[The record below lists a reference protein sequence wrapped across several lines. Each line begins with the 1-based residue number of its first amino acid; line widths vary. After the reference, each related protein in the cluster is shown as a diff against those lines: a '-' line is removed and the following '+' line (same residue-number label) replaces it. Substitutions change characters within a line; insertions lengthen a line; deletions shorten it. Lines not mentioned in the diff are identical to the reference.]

1 MLSDIKKLFILF
13 ILGGFVLTIVSA
25 LSCFTKN
32 IYAAIVWAYPFSLV
46 PTLYYL
52 HYEGKT
58 KEYISDYIIKT
69 NIAIVILAFCLLFLS
84 YLIKQ
89 KPLIISIIYTF
100 ILYIILCILFLKFH
114 KI

>member
-13 ILGGFVLTIVSA
+13 ILGGFILTIVSA

-69 NIAIVILAFCLLFLS
+69 NIAIVILAFCLLFFVL
-84 YLIKQ
+84 YNKT
-89 KPLIISIIYTF
+89 KTFNNIY
-100 ILYIILCILFLKFH
+100 ILYIYFIYNFMYPFF
-114 KI
+114 KIS